1 MNKRN
6 STGML
11 FAAVLLALT
20 TLFMPTL
27 AADVAA
33 QDTAPVVDTETPEPP
48 TPTPTNTVEPTAP
61 ATATNTVA
69 PDATATLT
77 PEPGP
82 EPSPTTEAPAPPQV
96 IPEPITVVLFGTG
109 LAALSAAVARRKQQE

>member
-11 FAAVLLALT
+11 FAAVLLALAT
-20 TLFMPTL
+20 VFMPTL

-48 TPTPTNTVEPTAP
+48 TPTPTNTVEPTAA

-69 PDATATLT
+69 PDATATAT
-77 PEPGP
+77 AEPEP
-82 EPSPTTEAPAPPQV
+82 EPSPTAEAPAPPQE